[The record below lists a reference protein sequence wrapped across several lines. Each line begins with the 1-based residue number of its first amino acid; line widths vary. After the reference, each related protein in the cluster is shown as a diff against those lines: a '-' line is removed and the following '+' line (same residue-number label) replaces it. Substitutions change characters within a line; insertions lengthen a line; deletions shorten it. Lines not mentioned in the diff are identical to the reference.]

1 MTGSQDQA
9 KQTVENE
16 SIANAASAELMEFNS
31 TSGELPASV
40 EVQLAKTRLSISSEL
55 EASRRKFLVSYLLFS
70 ALGYFLSLSLCSQ
83 NSIALTKFSINVAAI
98 LHQLPD
104 PLCPIVCGVFFS
116 FLPMVSVFLFLD
128 RFQLRRMVVA
138 YWWLPALTT
147 FLSCLVMSLL
157 PESLQHDG
165 MHMNHSGMRDT
176 RSDVVWLIWWT
187 IAAVAI
193 PALIA
198 VFAKSRLRIDR

>member
-1 MTGSQDQA
+1 MTGSQDQV

-16 SIANAASAELMEFNS
+16 SLANTPSEELREFTS
-31 TSGELPASV
+31 TSGELPLSV
-40 EVQLAKTRLSISSEL
+40 EARLAKTSSSISGQL
-55 EASRRKFLVSYLLFS
+55 ERSRRRFLFSYVLFS

-83 NSIALTKFSINVAAI
+83 NSIALTKFSINVASI

-116 FLPMVSVFLFLD
+116 VLPMLSVFLFLD
-128 RFQLRRMVVA
+128 RFQRRRMLVA

-147 FLSCLVMSLL
+147 LLSCLVMSLL

-165 MHMNHSGMRDT
+165 MHMNHAGMRNT

-187 IAAVAI
+187 IAAVTI
-193 PALIA
+193 PAL
-198 VFAKSRLRIDR
+198 FALLAKRRLKLDR